1 MDIFKSID
9 PVEKCLRDAK
19 MDITSVH
26 DVVVSGGSSRI
37 PKMQQ
42 LLQEVFKGK
51 ELCKG
56 INPDEAVAYGT
67 GVHAAVLCGNGTGKL
82 QDFTLLDATPLTSGV
97 ETSGKHVMG
106 VVIPRS
112 TRVPMEKKTTLVTIC
127 DNQRAITFPI
137 HEGESKTTLNNH
149 YLGEFKLHDIPPA
162 PRMFLNSTSAL
173 KLMQMVFWLSLLR
186 TRPPAK
192 KEIKGLQST
201 VTEEILKELRS

>member
-1 MDIFKSID
+1 
-9 PVEKCLRDAK
+9 

-56 INPDEAVAYGT
+56 INPDEAVAYGA

-82 QDFTLLDATPLTSGV
+82 QDFTLLDATPLTFGI
-97 ETSGKHVMG
+97 ETLGKHVMG

-112 TRVPMEKKTTLVTIC
+112 MRVTMEKKTTLVTIC
-127 DNQRAITFPI
+127 DNQRTITFPI
-137 HEGESKTTLNNH
+137 YEGESKTTLNNN

-162 PRMFLNSTSAL
+162 PKDVPKFDVCFEIDANGVS
-173 KLMQMVFWLSLLR
+173 WLSLLR
-186 TRPPAK
+186 TRPLAK

-201 VTEEILKELRS
+201 VTEELLKELRS